1 MDRTP
6 EAEN

>member
-1 MDRTP
+1 MDQTP